1 MTVNFSRPWPPRW
14 NVMGAPRG
22 ATGPAG
28 CSYALYLVL
37 SYRRPL
43 DADLPD
49 DAGLDT
55 RVSDANGDVP
65 DNLVGHVLHGQLVH
79 VGRMVELHV
88 PARAHDDV
96 QTGGVGHAGHGHRVS
111 PDADA
116 GEFDQCP
123 ASEISELHGFIYRRL
138 LVCQEPV
145 VPDWLAGP
153 DQVQLIHGQL
163 LLPQVPVRGRSVV
176 VRLVCPGSG
185 DKQVLVHQGD
195 PQLVRVYG
203 TPDRHHLAS
212 HVRCVCSHGCL
223 LPRSTHVT
231 MATMVGDKGGESKGG
246 EGGRNL
252 SHANRHNPL
261 RHSGE
266 SRNPGW
272 WWWSVR
278 KSRLPN

>member
-1 MTVNFSRPWPPRW
+1 MPSSPRMPITVSFSRPLAASVERD
-14 NVMGAPRG
+14 GSARG

-49 DAGLDT
+49 DAGPDT
-55 RVSDANGDVP
+55 GVSDANGNVP
-65 DNLVGHVLHGQLVH
+65 DNLVGHVLHGERVH
-79 VGRMVELHV
+79 VGWMVELHV
-88 PARAHDDV
+88 PSRAHDDV
-96 QTGGVGHAGHGHRVS
+96 QTGGVGHAGYGHRVS

-145 VPDWLAGP
+145 VPDWLAGS

-163 LLPQVPVRGRSVV
+163 LLPQLPVRGRSVV

-195 PQLVRVYG
+195 SQLVRVYG

-212 HVRCVCSHGCL
+212 HVRYVCSHRCL
-223 LPRSTHVT
+223 LPVVP
-231 MATMVGDKGGESKGG
+231 A
-246 EGGRNL
+246 
-252 SHANRHNPL
+252 
-261 RHSGE
+261 
-266 SRNPGW
+266 SRW
-272 WWWSVR
+272 RRW
-278 KSRLPN
+278 